1 MLLLLLQT
9 GALQAL
15 LETVLGP
22 DSTADGRRPGSG
34 GEGNSPVKIALFSIG
49 NMCAHKECR
58 WVQAASCCEL
68 TACGVC
74 ADLWTNVVV
83 GAGSDPV

>member
-1 MLLLLLQT
+1 MLLLLQT

-58 WVQAASCCEL
+58 
-68 TACGVC
+68 
-74 ADLWTNVVV
+74 
-83 GAGSDPV
+83 